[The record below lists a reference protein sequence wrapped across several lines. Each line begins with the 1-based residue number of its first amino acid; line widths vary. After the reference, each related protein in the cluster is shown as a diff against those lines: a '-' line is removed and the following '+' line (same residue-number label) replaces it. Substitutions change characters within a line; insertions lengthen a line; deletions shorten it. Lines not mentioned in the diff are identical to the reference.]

1 MKISIRFVMPVL
13 AVLALV
19 RISAQS
25 TASTSIDTLMAT
37 PFPTDLV
44 AAPSGRRIAWVSSNS
59 GVHNILISE
68 APGKWRPVT
77 NYKGDDGLWI
87 TDLNWTSDGKT
98 IVYVRGDGANRQGE
112 NPNPAQLQD
121 GTEQAVFAVSIDGGA
136 PKRLGLGNGP
146 MPSPRGQ
153 RVAWLQRG
161 QIWSAD
167 LGSSDAPARLVNAR
181 GNAGGL
187 AWSPDGTMIAFS
199 SNRGTHSYIG
209 IFSLA
214 TRELRYVDPSLDR
227 DGSVAWSP
235 DGTRIAW
242 IRQGAAP
249 RARMFS
255 PRRQVDEPW
264 SLRIA
269 DVNTGQ
275 ARQVWKADPGY
286 GSAFQGVVSDS
297 QLFWTA
303 GDRLVFPWEK
313 DGWNHLYSVPA
324 TGGRPTLLTPGNF
337 EIEYVNIAPD
347 RRRMIYNSNQ
357 DDIDRRHVW
366 TVPVDGSAR
375 PSRLALKSNG
385 SEWQPS
391 ITSDGDVAM
400 LHADATMPPHVVWT
414 NVEGDAYPVL
424 EGLLPQG
431 FNPAALVTPQ
441 PVTITAT
448 DGMQIPTQLFLPVD
462 LKAGERR
469 PALIFFHGGSR
480 RQMLVTWHYNYYYRN
495 AYAMNQ
501 WLASQGY
508 IVLSV
513 NYRSGIGYGLEFR
526 EALNYG
532 ASGGAEFNDVMGAG
546 LYLKGRADVDP
557 ARIGLWGGSYGGYLT
572 AMGLSRAS
580 DLFAAGVDFHGVH
593 DWNQGIR
600 TFQPDY
606 SIHDDPD
613 FSRRAFTSS
622 PLATVDTW
630 KSPVLLIHGD
640 DDRNV
645 SFIESIN
652 LVIEL
657 RKRKVEVEQL
667 VLPDEVHDFLRHQNW
682 VKAYKASADFFNRRL
697 RNKTASGTQPPR
709 RFYDGARA
717 VSRPPRISAMRCAVM
732 LATRSSCGFA
742 ISAGA

>member
-1 MKISIRFVMPVL
+1 MKIAARFVLPTLVVLTMASGWAQQANPV
-13 AVLALV
+13 
-19 RISAQS
+19 
-25 TASTSIDTLMAT
+25 SIDTLMAT
-37 PFPTDLV
+37 PFPSDLV
-44 AAPSGRRIAWVSSNS
+44 AAPAGGRIAWVSSNS
-59 GVHNILISE
+59 GVHNILVAE
-68 APGKWRPVT
+68 PGPPAPGTGGQPDHKWRAVT
-77 NYKGDDGLWI
+77 TYKGDDGLWI

-146 MPSPRGQ
+146 VPSPRGQ
-153 RVAWLQRG
+153 RVAWVQRG

-167 LGSSDAPARLVNAR
+167 LGSTDAPARLVNAR

-187 AWSPDGTMIAFS
+187 AWSPDATMLAFT

-209 IFSLA
+209 VFTLA
-214 TRELRYVDPSLDR
+214 SRELRYVDPSLDR

-264 SLRIA
+264 SLRVA
-269 DVNTGQ
+269 DVKTGQ
-275 ARQVWKADPGY
+275 GRHVWKADAGY
-286 GSAFQGVVSDS
+286 GSAFQGVVSDN
-297 QLFWTA
+297 QLYWAA

-313 DGWNHLYSVPA
+313 DGWVHLYSVA
-324 TGGRPTLLTPGNF
+324 AAGGKATLLTPGNF
-337 EIEYVNIAPD
+337 EVEYVNIAPD
-347 RRRMIYNSNQ
+347 RTRMIYNSNQ

-366 TVPVDGSAR
+366 TVPVDGSSR
-375 PSRLALKSNG
+375 PSRRAARSTG
-385 SEWQPS
+385 SEWQPV
-391 ITSDGDVAM
+391 ITSDGHTAV
-400 LHADATMPPHVVWT
+400 LHADALMPPHVLVIRP
-414 NVEGDAYPVL
+414 NDEARSLL
-424 EGLLPQG
+424 ENMLPAG
-431 FNPAALVTPQ
+431 FDPSRLVTPQ
-441 PVTITAT
+441 AVTITAT
-448 DGMQIPTQLFLPVD
+448 DGMPIPTQLFLPRD

-546 LYLKGRADVDP
+546 LYLKSRADVDP
-557 ARIGLWGGSYGGYLT
+557 TRIGLWGGSYGGYLT

-600 TFQPDY
+600 TFIPEY
-606 SIHDDPD
+606 NVHDDPD

-645 SFIESIN
+645 SFVESIN
-652 LVIEL
+652 LIVEL

-682 VKAYKASADFFNRRL
+682 VRGYKATADFFNRRL
-697 RNKTASGTQPPR
+697 KHRAATETQR
-709 RFYDGARA
+709 H
-717 VSRPPRISAMRCAVM
+717 
-732 LATRSSCGFA
+732 
-742 ISAGA
+742 

>member
-1 MKISIRFVMPVL
+1 MKIAIRIAMPVVGL
-13 AVLALV
+13 FAVVQLT
-19 RISAQS
+19 AQT
-25 TASTSIDTLMAT
+25 TASLSIDTLMAT

-44 AAPSGRRIAWVSSNS
+44 AAPTGGRIAWVSSNS
-59 GVHNILISE
+59 GVHNILVAE
-68 APGKWRPVT
+68 PVAGTGPFLAGRTDHKWRAVT
-77 NYKGDDGLWI
+77 GYQGDDGLWI

-112 NPNPAQLQD
+112 NPNPAQLQE
-121 GTEQAVFAVSIDGGA
+121 GTEQAVFAIAIDGGA
-136 PKRLGLGNGP
+136 PKRLGVGNGP
-146 MPSPRGQ
+146 VPSPRGQ
-153 RVAWLQRG
+153 RVAWVSRG

-167 LGSSDAPARLVNAR
+167 LGSTDAPARLVNAR
-181 GNAGGL
+181 GTASGL
-187 AWSPDGTMIAFS
+187 AWSPDGSMLAFTS
-199 SNRGTHSYIG
+199 SRGTHSYIG
-209 IFSLA
+209 VFTLA
-214 TRELRYVDPSLDR
+214 SRQLRYLDPSLDR
-227 DGSVAWSP
+227 DGSAAWSL
-235 DGTRIAW
+235 DGTKLAW

-264 SLRIA
+264 SLRVA
-269 DVNTGQ
+269 DVKTGEG
-275 ARQVWKADPGY
+275 RQIWKADAGY
-286 GSAFQGVVSDS
+286 GSAFQGVVSDH
-297 QLFWTA
+297 QLYWAA

-313 DGWNHLYSVPA
+313 DGWVHLYSVPA
-324 TGGRPTLLTPGNF
+324 AGGKAALLTPGNF
-337 EIEYVNIAPD
+337 EVEYVNIAPD
-347 RRRMIYNSNQ
+347 RTRMIYNSNQ

-375 PSRLALKSNG
+375 PTRNAVKSNG
-385 SEWQPS
+385 SEWQPV
-391 ITSDGDVAM
+391 ITSDGHLAVM
-400 LHADATMPPHVVWT
+400 HADAQMPPHVMVIWPD
-414 NVEGDAYPVL
+414 GHAHSLL
-424 EGLLPQG
+424 ENMLPAG
-431 FNPAALVTPQ
+431 FDPSALVRPQ
-441 PVTITAT
+441 AVTITAT
-448 DGMQIPTQLFLPVD
+448 DGMPIPTQLFLPRD

-480 RQMLVTWHYNYYYRN
+480 RQMLTTWHYNYYYRN

-546 LYLKGRADVDP
+546 LYLKSRPDVDP

-600 TFQPDY
+600 TFVPEY
-606 SIHDDPD
+606 SVHDDPD
-613 FSRRAFTSS
+613 FSRRAFNSS

-652 LVIEL
+652 LIVEL
-657 RKRKVEVEQL
+657 RKRKVDVEQL

-682 VKAYKASADFFNRRL
+682 IRGYKATADFFNRRL
-697 RNKTASGTQPPR
+697 KHKSATETQR
-709 RFYDGARA
+709 H
-717 VSRPPRISAMRCAVM
+717 
-732 LATRSSCGFA
+732 
-742 ISAGA
+742 